1 MDLWSYNLM
10 LPSTHKISLPP
21 TKERQAGFIYTQ
33 NLFCLAISWQVP
45 ICNAQAKQ
53 WHLLP

>member
-21 TKERQAGFIYTQ
+21 TKERQAGFIYIPIIY
-33 NLFCLAISWQVP
+33 FAVSWQVP